1 MASDPNE
8 ASFHADNVQLDD
20 VNREQI
26 IAITRPE
33 PLLEPFRFSE
43 TDDEDDSDSGSHLD
57 MVADGIESMIDTS
70 DGMFSTVSAVDLT
83 EPNLINVR
91 YFNIYLP

>member
-26 IAITRPE
+26 IAITKPE

-57 MVADGIESMIDTS
+57 MVLVADGSDTS